1 MAEKNSTHQSS
12 AGFVRIQDL
21 ENATK
26 GQAFKHSLSGGRD
39 WDDALNAIHILL
51 LRKWYYVGLPCNTLK
66 GGKIADKGLNFARK
80 RANLPEDA
88 QKLIRMTITNFNALR
103 KKIRLKQV
111 QGGQDRDVW
120 HLTGSWKDFPE
131 GAKLIEIKQSKLT
144 DLLGIGEPRMAYIVL
159 DGKAGA
165 AEADNAM
172 KLVHKVLVDKAYTAK
187 VLAAAKQGGP
197 EKPVTKALDLKGARK
212 PGGLVMAMRDE
223 PTVAA
228 TLTLAEVAILL
239 DYFKKLKAVGDF
251 NDEHARLLVL
261 IENRHKQLKLKAQ

>member
-1 MAEKNSTHQSS
+1 M
-12 AGFVRIQDL
+12 

-26 GQAFKHSLSGGRD
+26 GQAFKHVLSGGRD
-39 WDDALNAIHILL
+39 WDEALNAIHILL
-51 LRKWYYVGLPCNTLK
+51 LRKWYYIGLPCNTLK

-80 RANLPEDA
+80 RANLAEEA
-88 QKLIRMTITNFNALR
+88 QKLIKMTIVNFNALR

-131 GAKLIEIKQSKLT
+131 GAKLIELKQNKLT
-144 DLLGIGEPRMAYIVL
+144 DLLGISEPRMGYVVL

-172 KLVHKVLVDKAYTAK
+172 KLVHKVLVDKAYAAK
-187 VLAAAKQGGP
+187 VLTAAKSGNNG
-197 EKPVTKALDLKGARK
+197 EKPLTKALDLKSARN

-223 PTVAA
+223 PQLANS
-228 TLTLAEVAILL
+228 LTAAEVVVLL
-239 DYFKKLKAVGDF
+239 DYFKKLQKTGDY

-261 IENRHKQLKLKAQ
+261 VETRQKHLKVKP